1 MASFGGSAA
10 PQVKNLEEFER
21 KSAAIET
28 IFTLAVLYVGVLQI
42 VTPQRVYRYLA
53 LVPVVFLLALALLLG
68 GENLWKQ
75 IQSRISSVS
84 RS

>member
-28 IFTLAVLYVGVLQI
+28 IFTLAVLYVSVLQI